1 MVTQMVKVPT
11 LLEHLSIPLGFS
23 GVYVTRHLILCV
35 RLCRSLFVPF
45 FFLYAILLSVLLR
58 FTISDYL
65 PLVSSNSSLTIY
77 QINFDRKE
85 QE

>member
-45 FFLYAILLSVLLR
+45 FFFMPFCCLSFYDLR
-58 FTISDYL
+58 FLITSLRYL
-65 PLVSSNSSLTIY
+65 QTLL
-77 QINFDRKE
+77 
-85 QE
+85 